1 MSVTTETLL
10 NQLMAECGDTSPVR
24 RVCHLVTDFE
34 AERDALREA
43 LIQIDH
49 HASQNRVWAG
59 VDGWKYAGL
68 SNVAQKKIHGITQ
81 AALATE
87 VTP

>member
-1 MSVTTETLL
+1 MEQYADEFERQCAALRSRLATEE
-10 NQLMAECGDTSPVR
+10 NKSR
-24 RVCHLVTDFE
+24 HLE

-43 LIQIDH
+43 VIQIDH

-81 AALATE
+81 AALAATE
-87 VTP
+87 VKP